1 MKLLSIGRKQERP
14 LTVFGRYLRIACA
27 RKAKELGI
35 KHYSWRRLSRDS
47 GVSVSIITK
56 GVSEEDIPRQENVW
70 KMIDAL
76 KPEPWLEKL
85 ICVSLK
91 YSTQKEYEEAIALI
105 DAMEQAEG
113 IL

>member
-1 MKLLSIGRKQERP
+1 M
-14 LTVFGRYLRIACA
+14 RIACK

-70 KMIDAL
+70 KMIEAL
-76 KPEPWLEKL
+76 HPNAELEQL
-85 ICVSLK
+85 ICESLK
-91 YSTQKEYEEAIALI
+91 YSTQRGYEEALARI
-105 DAMEQAEG
+105 DTMERAEG
-113 IL
+113 IQ